1 MHKLMTV
8 HPRMM
13 QRDVVLRMLQ
23 IANVSGE
30 VFNAMTPVERF
41 KAVDT
46 GLKKMTGSIEA
57 QANSIDAMFGAV
69 VSNAKMALVGGI
81 EPVLDEIRKAMKF
94 VNEYFEKNNTEI
106 SKTVGLLGIVLFK
119 LGKIAAVAQG
129 ISMLGGLPMLQKVGG
144 LGVAGVTKTAGAVS
158 RGIGAAGAAARGVTG
173 VGEIMNLLS
182 GMRIVGP
189 VLSMFIASVPVI
201 ASLVTAIAG
210 FAVVAVIMGTVKS
223 FFFDIVNN
231 VDNIRNRLLSALG
244 LLMDSIS
251 RLFPNIDFSIG
262 KLGNLLEALIYGF
275 SFIIESLRA
284 AGVFMYTLI
293 TERSLDSAK
302 AAYSKS
308 LNEYFEALK
317 KSISG
322 TGVKPIFDT
331 TGGASKLTPRPG
343 EGDLTGEGK
352 GTEIKF
358 YNARFDIKQQFAE
371 GFDPDRIAVAFAN
384 GVARLGEMKVYSQF
398 SPAVGAGT

>member
-1 MHKLMTV
+1 
-8 HPRMM
+8 
-13 QRDVVLRMLQ
+13 
-23 IANVSGE
+23 
-30 VFNAMTPVERF
+30 
-41 KAVDT
+41 
-46 GLKKMTGSIEA
+46 
-57 QANSIDAMFGAV
+57 MFGAV

-81 EPVLDEIRKAMKF
+81 KPVLDEIRKAMKF

-158 RGIGAAGAAARGVTG
+158 RGIGAAGAAARGVAG
-173 VGEIMNLLS
+173 VGEAMDIFS
-182 GMRIVGP
+182 KFSIVGR
-189 VLSMFIASVPVI
+189 VMSMFIASAPII
-201 ASLVTAIAG
+201 AGLATAIAG
-210 FAVVAVIMGTVKS
+210 FGVVAVIVGTIKS

-251 RLFPNIDFSIG
+251 RLFPNIDFSLG